1 MVFDEWRGDSPRKTN
16 VAGRLETKMDGRT
29 TMDTSFEQAGTRGY
43 RVKTAA
49 WWELAARRGRHP
61 AGRIAISLIIV
72 PAMAAFIAAASW
84 LVWTL
89 TYDALGRQAASL
101 AVVALLGG
109 TFAISR
115 EIARRA

>member
-1 MVFDEWRGDSPRKTN
+1 MY
-16 VAGRLETKMDGRT
+16 
-29 TMDTSFEQAGTRGY
+29 TSFEPAGARAY
-43 RVKTAA
+43 RVGIAA
-49 WWELAARRGRHP
+49 WWALAARQWHHPTGRMV
-61 AGRIAISLIIV
+61 ISLIIV
-72 PAMAAFIAAASW
+72 PAMVGLIAAVSW

>member
-1 MVFDEWRGDSPRKTN
+1 
-16 VAGRLETKMDGRT
+16 
-29 TMDTSFEQAGTRGY
+29 MDTSFEQAGTRAC
-43 RVKTAA
+43 RVKIAT
-49 WWELAARRGRHP
+49 WWELAARQWHHP
-61 AGRIAISLIIV
+61 TRRIVISLIIV
-72 PAMAAFIAAASW
+72 PALAAFIAAGSW

-115 EIARRA
+115 EIARRP

>member
-1 MVFDEWRGDSPRKTN
+1 MVG
-16 VAGRLETKMDGRT
+16 AGRAQWHYPT
-29 TMDTSFEQAGTRGY
+29 
-43 RVKTAA
+43 
-49 WWELAARRGRHP
+49 
-61 AGRIAISLIIV
+61 GRIVISLIIV
-72 PAMAAFIAAASW
+72 PALAAIIAAGSW

-115 EIARRA
+115 EIARRP

>member
-1 MVFDEWRGDSPRKTN
+1 M
-16 VAGRLETKMDGRT
+16 
-29 TMDTSFEQAGTRGY
+29 
-43 RVKTAA
+43 
-49 WWELAARRGRHP
+49 
-61 AGRIAISLIIV
+61 SLIIV
-72 PAMAAFIAAASW
+72 ALVAFVSAGSW

-115 EIARRA
+115 EIARRS

>member
-1 MVFDEWRGDSPRKTN
+1 
-16 VAGRLETKMDGRT
+16 MDA
-29 TMDTSFEQAGTRGY
+29 SFKSAGTRAY
-43 RVKTAA
+43 RVPTAT
-49 WWELAARRGRHP
+49 WRTLVARQWQHP
-61 AGRIAISLIIV
+61 TRRIIVSLIIV
-72 PAMAAFIAAASW
+72 PALVATVSVGSW

-115 EIARRA
+115 EIARRS